1 MLKSMKVLIIEDEKA
16 AFENLKSMLKVYDS
30 GIEIAGWVT
39 SIKDAIIWFGKNNM
53 PDLLFLD
60 IYLSDGLSFELFK
73 QIDLKIPVIFTTAY
87 HQYAIQAFEANSVDY
102 LLKPFKQERL
112 NQSLDKFKAFHA
124 TIDTNLLHKLKQVIG
139 NNTVETTNYKE
150 RFLVKSRNKLFAID
164 TSEIAYF
171 YRDELVFLTTFDKN
185 KFIVEYS
192 LDELERILQPRQFF
206 RANRKLIVNIK
217 AIRSTDVYS
226 KSKLLI
232 KLNPEFYEDIIV
244 SQQKSS
250 QFKRWLDFD

>member
-1 MLKSMKVLIIEDEKA
+1 MKVLIIEDEKA

-39 SIKDAIIWFGKNNM
+39 SVKDAISWFRHNSV
-53 PDLLFLD
+53 PDLIFLD

-73 QIDLKIPVIFTTAY
+73 QIDLKTPVVFTTAY

-112 NQSLDKFKAFHA
+112 NQSLDKFKEFHSPF
-124 TIDTNLLHKLKQVIG
+124 DNQLLHKLKQILG
-139 NNTVETTNYKE
+139 NNTIENSNYKE

-164 TSEIAYF
+164 TNEIAYF
-171 YRDELVFLTTFDKN
+171 HRDELVFLTTFDKN

-226 KSKLLI
+226 KSKLRI

-244 SQQKSS
+244 SQEKSS